1 MVRQDW
7 RTVLQQVVKATTRTE
22 DGREYTADAYLVVP
36 DPDKPSTWKLRI
48 EEEPG
53 KVTVAQLGRA
63 AAALGPGFRGQRV
76 DLEPEE
82 RRAAARKLIALYRK
96 HDVADEDIPEYLWEI
111 ADMKKPAAKSINLR
125 RTADEVEQ
133 RFHQMFVGLEAYP
146 VEVFDDHLIVQIW
159 GPPDGPGPAT
169 TSYFKVPFT
178 ATVTALPGDP
188 DGQEVTETV
197 SFAPRAEWVRVWP
210 TFVTFKTIK
219 QADGR
224 ARWVM
229 VSSGSF
235 EDRDREVVSTAFLES
250 AVKAADETG
259 ERGPLLIY
267 HIPGSQIGVCDT
279 QMVIGSPGF
288 LLESG
293 TFDDTEAGRQAAAYF
308 AEHANEYGGSIRFVY
323 NQRTLD
329 GVYLP
334 PGLILERSVLP
345 RDRAAFPWSGV
356 QVMEVEKMM
365 GINEEKLAE
374 LKKILGDELAE
385 QIVQGLTASAEQL
398 KMAGVRWKEVQSSA
412 PDTEREGTVVAQ
424 EVILTPETVAAVAKE
439 AADKALAQVSPAL
452 DALRQAMEK
461 LASDVAALQRS
472 DDEKLAEKV
481 RQLPRATVKALS
493 GGQVVRPTQRD
504 GIVSEQAKA
513 SALDLARRT
522 LYGDD
527 K

>member
-1 MVRQDW
+1 MVNQDW
-7 RTVLQQVVKATTRTE
+7 RTVLQEAVKAVTKTE
-22 DGREYTADAYLVVP
+22 DGQEYTADAYLVVP

-48 EEEPG
+48 EEKPG

-76 DLEPEE
+76 DLEPDE

-111 ADMKKPAAKSINLR
+111 ADMKKPEAKSINLR
-125 RTADEVEQ
+125 RTADEVQQ
-133 RFHQMFVGLEAYP
+133 RFYQTFAGLDAYP
-146 VEVFDDHLIVQIW
+146 IEVFDDHLIVQLW
-159 GPPDGPGPAT
+159 GQPNGPAQPAA
-169 TSYFKVPFT
+169 SYFKVPFV
-178 ATVTALPGDP
+178 ATMTALPGDP

-210 TFVTFKTIK
+210 TFVTFETIK
-219 QADGR
+219 QADGK

-229 VSSGSF
+229 VSSGGF
-235 EDRDREVVSTAFLES
+235 EDRDREIVSTAFLES

-267 HIPGSQIGVCDT
+267 HIPGSQIGTCDT

-293 TFDDTEAGRQAAAYF
+293 TFDDTEAGRRAAAYF

-374 LKKILGDELAE
+374 LKKILGNDLAE
-385 QIVQGLTASAEQL
+385 QIVQGLAASAEQL
-398 KMAGVRWKEVQSSA
+398 KATGIRWKEVQ
-412 PDTEREGTVVAQ
+412 PDADAGREETVVAQ

-439 AADKALAQVSPAL
+439 ATDKALAQISPVL
-452 DALRQAMEK
+452 DALRQAVEK
-461 LASDVAALQRS
+461 LASDVAALQRE

-522 LYGDD
+522 LYGDE
-527 K
+527 